1 MVEEM
6 KLSRSHEGLP
16 RTRIRE
22 VGVDDDAGWR
32 AAERACA
39 RKRRRGD
46 AIPYVGPRPKD
57 CLSFSYEASESITRE
72 DVTSNLQHRSV
83 STFAAVKSVQGRQ
96 GSIFYV
102 SIKTSSSL

>member
-16 RTRIRE
+16 RTRIRG
-22 VGVDDDAGWR
+22 VGADDVVGRR

-46 AIPYVGPRPKD
+46 AIPYVGPRPKE
-57 CLSFSYEASESITRE
+57 CLS
-72 DVTSNLQHRSV
+72 LLLGGQ
-83 STFAAVKSVQGRQ
+83 
-96 GSIFYV
+96 
-102 SIKTSSSL
+102 